1 VRALSSSVP
10 IRTELSQLSRL
21 AIPMAVA
28 TAGQA
33 LMGVVDTAVAGRA
46 GAATL
51 AGTGLGNAVFIA
63 FTVFAMGLMLG
74 LDPLVAQAV
83 GAGDPLRA
91 RRMLWQGAWLALA
104 LGVLVAIPA
113 ALVSLALEPGGIPP
127 DVARE
132 AGRYL
137 VIRAPGLPP
146 LLFFFAARS
155 YFQGVG
161 RTREIVIATVIA
173 NLLNVALD
181 VLFVF
186 GGEGLPSW
194 TGPLRAVPP
203 MGAGGAALAT
213 TLVSLAQAGMLAFAA
228 SRDRVA
234 GAFRRAPD
242 LRDIREALRV
252 GAPVGLH
259 MGAEVGIFALVGF
272 LAGRLGAEHIAAHQI
287 AISIASFSFTVAVG
301 IGNAGGVRV
310 GWAVGARDLA
320 GVRRAGL
327 VAFAAGAAFMA
338 IAGLVYLAAPLGL
351 ARLMTDD
358 PRVLA
363 TAAPLLVVAAVFQ
376 ISDGVQAV
384 GAGVLRGVGDT
395 HFTFVANM
403 IGHWAIGFPLAL
415 VLGVVLKLGVTGLWW
430 GLCAGLSAVAGALL
444 WRFLEVSRREIVPLG
459 AEREARARD
468 ASSG

>member
-1 VRALSSSVP
+1 
-10 IRTELSQLSRL
+10 
-21 AIPMAVA
+21 
-28 TAGQA
+28 
-33 LMGVVDTAVAGRA
+33 
-46 GAATL
+46 
-51 AGTGLGNAVFIA
+51 
-63 FTVFAMGLMLG
+63 
-74 LDPLVAQAV
+74 
-83 GAGDPLRA
+83 
-91 RRMLWQGAWLALA
+91 
-104 LGVLVAIPA
+104 
-113 ALVSLALEPGGIPP
+113 
-127 DVARE
+127 
-132 AGRYL
+132 
-137 VIRAPGLPP
+137 
-146 LLFFFAARS
+146 
-155 YFQGVG
+155 
-161 RTREIVIATVIA
+161 
-173 NLLNVALD
+173 
-181 VLFVF
+181 
-186 GGEGLPSW
+186 
-194 TGPLRAVPP
+194 
-203 MGAGGAALAT
+203 
-213 TLVSLAQAGMLAFAA
+213 
-228 SRDRVA
+228 
-234 GAFRRAPD
+234 
-242 LRDIREALRV
+242 
-252 GAPVGLH
+252 
-259 MGAEVGIFALVGF
+259 
-272 LAGRLGAEHIAAHQI
+272 
-287 AISIASFSFTVAVG
+287 VG